1 MAHRTVGVGQTIR
14 LSGTA
19 TTSSAFT
26 VQSNVLRVVA
36 SDGNAYVAIGTDPVA
51 TATDYLVTSNQPET
65 LAMLK
70 QSQRV
75 ISITN
80 GATTVLAAPEG
91 TQMPFNLGDR
101 VTLVV
106 EDTSKIDTNYL
117 TGDNPIVDVKVIGKS
132 RGASPVVAG
141 FGGDFSEKITVEA
154 NTSAVSTA
162 FSPTCHATLF
172 MSNKVSVMSPNSN
185 ANSVVQ
191 IQQVQTTGSA

>member
-19 TTSSAFT
+19 TTSTAFT
-26 VQSNVLRVVA
+26 VQSNVLRIVA
-36 SDGNAYVAIGTDPVA
+36 SGANAYVAIGTDPVA
-51 TATDYLVTSNQPET
+51 TATDYLVTSSQPET

-70 QSQRV
+70 MSQRV
-75 ISITN
+75 FSITN

-106 EDTSKIDTNYL
+106 GDTSMIDTNYL
-117 TGDNPIVDVKVIGKS
+117 TGDSKIVDVKVIGKS
-132 RGASPVVAG
+132 RGASAVPDSV
-141 FGGDFSEKITVEA
+141 GDFSEKVTVEA
-154 NTSAVSTA
+154 NTSGVSTA
-162 FSPTCHATLF
+162 FSPTTHATLF
-172 MSNKVSVMSPNSN
+172 MSNKVSVISPNSN

>member
-19 TTSSAFT
+19 TTSTAFK
-26 VQSNVLRVVA
+26 VQSNVLRIVA
-36 SDGNAYVAIGTDPVA
+36 SGANAYVAIGTDPVA
-51 TATDYLVTSNQPET
+51 TATDYLVTSSQPET

-70 QSQRV
+70 MSQRV
-75 ISITN
+75 VSITK
-80 GATTVLAAPEG
+80 GSTTVLAAPEG

-106 EDTSKIDTNYL
+106 GDTSKIDTNYL
-117 TGDNPIVDVKVIGKS
+117 TGDNPIVDTKVIGKS
-132 RGASPVVAG
+132 RSAG
-141 FGGDFSEKITVEA
+141 VGGDFEEKITVEA
-154 NTSAVSTA
+154 NTSGVSTA
-162 FSPTCHATLF
+162 FTPTGNATLF
-172 MSNKVSVMSPNSN
+172 MSNKVSVISPNSD